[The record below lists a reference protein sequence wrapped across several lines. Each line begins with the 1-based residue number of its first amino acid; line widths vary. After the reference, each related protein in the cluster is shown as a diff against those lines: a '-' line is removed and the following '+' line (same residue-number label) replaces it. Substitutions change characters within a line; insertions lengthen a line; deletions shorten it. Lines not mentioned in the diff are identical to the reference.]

1 MTTWNDRLLPHPLLA
16 PWNDD
21 YTDATFTAQ
30 VPHAVLNNGKQIN
43 LTIKYHLTSQALRA
57 LVEEGK
63 ARYVGLVLQRRI
75 CRGQRMRRCAW
86 TCQPGPF
93 PSLFGQIGTSGN
105 CPISPCATKLSR
117 SGALNRRCNTSPL
130 RSRRI
135 WDATKVAI
143 WGPVFLRKCTSGQG
157 FPSVLG
163 RHDTRPRSG
172 ALNRRRRQYC
182 QYYNDGVY
190 LREGLFGRDRS

>member
-75 CRGQRMRRCAW
+75 WGCDEG
-86 TCQPGPF
+86 
-93 PSLFGQIGTSGN
+93 SG
-105 CPISPCATKLSR
+105 
-117 SGALNRRCNTSPL
+117 GA
-130 RSRRI
+130 
-135 WDATKVAI
+135 
-143 WGPVFLRKCTSGQG
+143 G
-157 FPSVLG
+157 
-163 RHDTRPRSG
+163 
-172 ALNRRRRQYC
+172 
-182 QYYNDGVY
+182 
-190 LREGLFGRDRS
+190 